1 MFGTLPIYQV
11 TIDSTAGE
19 PNIYGTRRWWY
30 NFQQPRNLFPYPP
43 VFPNI
48 AIAGRIS
55 SFSIESIYR
64 LNQRVQ
70 PFHPAMFVHRSVMF
84 CFPPPKKRSK
94 HPRLQVYNLKSL
106 TKKWQLSNN
115 PQPAIFSPIFC
126 GEKKKG
132 EICSKGW
139 IKSKDSDS
147 VESLPKTYPW
157 NGWFFLP
164 VKRFRLSWVRLV
176 YGTWDFLVLLFG
188 SLWRLGRNQ
197 HCCIFL
203 SGCRC
208 F

>member
-84 CFPPPKKRSK
+84 CFPPQKKRSK

-132 EICSKGW
+132 RNLLKRLDQIQGFGFSG
-139 IKSKDSDS
+139 KSTEDI
-147 VESLPKTYPW
+147 
-157 NGWFFLP
+157 P
-164 VKRFRLSWVRLV
+164 VKWVIFFTGKKVPTLMSPPGV
-176 YGTWDFLVLLFG
+176 WDMGLFG
-188 SLWRLGRNQ
+188 PTFWKSLA
-197 HCCIFL
+197 
-203 SGCRC
+203 SGTKPTLLHIS
-208 F
+208 FGM